1 MMKQRQLQEYK
12 IVRREQWHGLSGD
25 IRTPVYR
32 KQNSG
37 NRCGYES
44 QGELLIPPAAV
55 STYMVPNVA
64 LLGLCYTDDIKLIFI
79 NNTFNGLSKDKKDTT
94 VPIEVMMQFKLTSA
108 KEKEEF
114 NDVIYSSW
122 N

>member
-1 MMKQRQLQEYK
+1 MDYNEFMTV
-12 IVRREQWHGLSGD
+12 INFHRR
-25 IRTPVYR
+25 
-32 KQNSG
+32 

-94 VPIEVMMQFKLTSA
+94 VPIEVMIRFKLTSA
-108 KEKEEF
+108 KEKF